1 MYSSFCFLHPKPSIH
16 LQVKNWA
23 AKGSNNFSCHLLD
36 VNEARHYFSQAFK
49 TLTVFF
55 CFLICIMFLE
65 NNQCQQIQDVVFPPA
80 NNSKMSI
87 RLAILLQCLTLLIVQ
102 LNLNSACE

>member
-55 CFLICIMFLE
+55 LFFNLHNVSREQSMPADPGCCI
-65 NNQCQQIQDVVFPPA
+65 PT
-80 NNSKMSI
+80 SK
-87 RLAILLQCLTLLIVQ
+87 
-102 LNLNSACE
+102 